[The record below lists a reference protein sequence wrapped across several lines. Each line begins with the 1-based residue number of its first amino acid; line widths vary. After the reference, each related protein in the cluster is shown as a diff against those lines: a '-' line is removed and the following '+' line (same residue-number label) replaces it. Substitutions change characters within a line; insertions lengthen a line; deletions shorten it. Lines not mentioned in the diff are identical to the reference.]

1 MKITGKDKHM
11 KRILIVE
18 DELYLQKT
26 IKELLEKH
34 GYHTITSSSL
44 SDAMHY
50 MLNIDDIDLFLLDI
64 WLPDGDGF
72 QLCRHIRQ
80 RSLKP
85 ILFLTACNDEESVV
99 KGLNLGGDDYI
110 SKPFRAAEL
119 ISRIQANLRRQNPL
133 NTVKILRG
141 GEIKLDKQQGC
152 AYKNEENL
160 NLGTMEYQ
168 LLLVLM
174 QNPRRIVKRE
184 LLLEKLW
191 DNSGKFVEDNTLSV
205 NMSRLRRK
213 TGAEYIETIRG
224 FGYRFTK
231 QTEEGLDYV

>member
-50 MLNIDDIDLFLLDI
+50 VLNIDDIDLFLLDI

-80 RSLKP
+80 RS
-85 ILFLTACNDEESVV
+85 IM
-99 KGLNLGGDDYI
+99 
-110 SKPFRAAEL
+110 
-119 ISRIQANLRRQNPL
+119 SRKNP
-133 NTVKILRG
+133 TVKR
-141 GEIKLDKQQGC
+141 KRNP
-152 AYKNEENL
+152 A
-160 NLGTMEYQ
+160 
-168 LLLVLM
+168 VLAVM
-174 QNPRRIVKRE
+174 RDVAVQAQRYSVLQIINPIQKTIGQPPDIPRKR
-184 LLLEKLW
+184 
-191 DNSGKFVEDNTLSV
+191 
-205 NMSRLRRK
+205 
-213 TGAEYIETIRG
+213 TGLPMPTETG
-224 FGYRFTK
+224 
-231 QTEEGLDYV
+231 

>member
-80 RSLKP
+80 RSM
-85 ILFLTACNDEESVV
+85 THR
-99 KGLNLGGDDYI
+99 GRY
-110 SKPFRAAEL
+110 R
-119 ISRIQANLRRQNPL
+119 
-133 NTVKILRG
+133 KILP
-141 GEIKLDKQQGC
+141 I
-152 AYKNEENL
+152 
-160 NLGTMEYQ
+160 
-168 LLLVLM
+168 
-174 QNPRRIVKRE
+174 PRYRSHSE
-184 LLLEKLW
+184 THP
-191 DNSGKFVEDNTLSV
+191 FPYSV
-205 NMSRLRRK
+205 
-213 TGAEYIETIRG
+213 
-224 FGYRFTK
+224 
-231 QTEEGLDYV
+231 